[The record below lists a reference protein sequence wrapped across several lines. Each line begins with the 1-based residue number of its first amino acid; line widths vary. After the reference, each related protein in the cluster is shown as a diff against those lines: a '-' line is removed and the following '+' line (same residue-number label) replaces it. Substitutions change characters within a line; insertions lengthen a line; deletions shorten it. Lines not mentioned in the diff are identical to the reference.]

1 MSVQERTREI
11 GLMKALGMSGGK
23 IFGLF
28 SMEAVLIGL
37 LGSVIGVGGGVLT
50 GVVANA
56 LLTGSG
62 GPLGEIGGLSLYAV
76 SPTAILSITA
86 LIMLIAFLAGTLPA
100 ARAAKKDPIEPC
112 ATSDPPIGW
121 WVRSE
126 DIGLRTREQCQTR
139 GRYHDDEHPRR
150 TARIQVRDQRAAPP
164 ERNSPM
170 SNSPYGEPGPEE
182 QRTPNWGPGASGQQP
197 NPHQQGGHQQGG
209 VPYPQGGVPQDPG
222 ARFGSAPYDPF
233 TAGAPLQKPARQS
246 LLEKLT
252 LISMALYLVGTVAY
266 SMVFASDEIAVLFSD
281 LYAEMGVPQE
291 EIDFILEGL
300 GAFAVVAGIFGSV
313 ITAGLYLLVYIPLVK
328 GKSWARV
335 LGWSSPSSVRP
346 SPC

>member
-182 QRTPNWGPGASGQQP
+182 QRTPNWGPARPAS
-197 NPHQQGGHQQGG
+197 NRTRISRA
-209 VPYPQGGVPQDPG
+209 VTSR
-222 ARFGSAPYDPF
+222 AGSP
-233 TAGAPLQKPARQS
+233 THRAGFRRIREPAS
-246 LLEKLT
+246 
-252 LISMALYLVGTVAY
+252 A
-266 SMVFASDEIAVLFSD
+266 
-281 LYAEMGVPQE
+281 
-291 EIDFILEGL
+291 
-300 GAFAVVAGIFGSV
+300 
-313 ITAGLYLLVYIPLVK
+313 
-328 GKSWARV
+328 
-335 LGWSSPSSVRP
+335 VRP
-346 SPC
+346 MTRSPPGLPCRSRPGRACWRS

>member
-1 MSVQERTREI
+1 
-11 GLMKALGMSGGK
+11 
-23 IFGLF
+23 
-28 SMEAVLIGL
+28 
-37 LGSVIGVGGGVLT
+37 
-50 GVVANA
+50 
-56 LLTGSG
+56 
-62 GPLGEIGGLSLYAV
+62 
-76 SPTAILSITA
+76 
-86 LIMLIAFLAGTLPA
+86 
-100 ARAAKKDPIEPC
+100 
-112 ATSDPPIGW
+112 
-121 WVRSE
+121 
-126 DIGLRTREQCQTR
+126 
-139 GRYHDDEHPRR
+139 
-150 TARIQVRDQRAAPP
+150 
-164 ERNSPM
+164 M

-197 NPHQQGGHQQGG
+197 NPQQPAPHQQGGHQQGG
-209 VPYPQGGVPQDPG
+209 APYPQGGVPQDPG

-313 ITAGLYLLVYIPLVK
+313 ITVGLYLLVYIPLVK

-335 LGWSSPSSVRP
+335 LGLVFAFIGAALTLLNVFTMVGLLFSTAAGMVAALAFLAYLGVTIWWIVVAFDQDVKRYLEQQSR
-346 SPC
+346 